1 MPPAMEVA
9 LLGESVLVGSEQV
22 LVTSPHFCMV
32 GHSHLSAFLAFSCS
46 PFPTHAEKGV
56 CVPGNT
62 LQCVQGS
69 PLCPVLQCMHLSL
82 PLW

>member
-22 LVTSPHFCMV
+22 LVTSPSFCMV

-56 CVPGNT
+56 
-62 LQCVQGS
+62 
-69 PLCPVLQCMHLSL
+69 
-82 PLW
+82 